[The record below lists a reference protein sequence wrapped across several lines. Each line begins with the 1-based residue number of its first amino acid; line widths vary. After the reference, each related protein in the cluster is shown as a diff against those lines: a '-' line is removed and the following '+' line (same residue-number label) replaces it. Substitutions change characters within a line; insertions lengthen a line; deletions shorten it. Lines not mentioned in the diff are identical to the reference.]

1 MKGTA
6 QHAAPTVGT
15 GAVSAGNAAPGASPG
30 LPLWPL
36 ALLAGLVPAVAALLA
51 LAVSVQQQWV
61 PLCNPFVDGCTSISR
76 AARQGLANHLFR
88 ALMLPAA
95 TLQGLVWLLA
105 AHWLQGALGP
115 RRGLRWM
122 AALGV
127 LAAAALVLYAT
138 FLGTE
143 GAAYRLLRQYGTVLY
158 FGNTCLCMLLLG
170 QAVQAL
176 QVLQRQQQQQQL
188 QLQQQRQAQTQQSE
202 EPGRPL
208 QPQGPGHSPLPTWL
222 VRSHVALAC
231 TLVALGVVNAIVAAL
246 LSPEWK
252 ARTENVTE
260 WWGALIFVLG
270 FCALAVMWARCGLRG
285 ALRAG

>member
-1 MKGTA
+1 MTA
-6 QHAAPTVGT
+6 PAKPTLGAPAT
-15 GAVSAGNAAPGASPG
+15 ARG

-51 LAVSVQQQWV
+51 LAISVQQQWV
-61 PLCNPFVDGCTSISR
+61 PGCNPFVDGCTSISR
-76 AARQGLANHLFR
+76 AARHGLANHVFR

-105 AHWLQGALGP
+105 AHWLQGELGP

-122 AALGV
+122 AVLGV

-170 QAVQAL
+170 QAVQGL
-176 QVLQRQQQQQQL
+176 Q
-188 QLQQQRQAQTQQSE
+188 
-202 EPGRPL
+202 G
-208 QPQGPGHSPLPTWL
+208 LPRWL

-231 TLVALGVVNAIVAAL
+231 MLVALGVANAIVAAL
-246 LSPEWK
+246 LSPDWK

-260 WWGALIFVLG
+260 WWGALIFVLC
-270 FCALAVMWARCGLRG
+270 FCALAAMWLRCGLRAVLSKG
-285 ALRAG
+285 